1 MLDAL
6 KAGTH
11 PLGLEAAVGF
21 VFFAFVCVFELFFKK
36 KPIHTIYVPLTLFRS
51 HD

>member
-11 PLGLEAAVGF
+11 PLGLEAAVGL
-21 VFFAFVCVFELFFKK
+21 FFCICVCVWTLFLKK

>member
-21 VFFAFVCVFELFFKK
+21 FFLHLCVCLNSFLKK

>member
-21 VFFAFVCVFELFFKK
+21 FFFASVCVFELFF
-36 KPIHTIYVPLTLFRS
+36 
-51 HD
+51 

>member
-6 KAGTH
+6 KGGTH
-11 PLGLEAAVGF
+11 PLGLEAA
-21 VFFAFVCVFELFFKK
+21 FFASVCVFGIFKKK
-36 KPIHTIYVPLTLFRS
+36 KPIRTIYVPLTLFRS